1 MPKTLYV
8 GPILASVRE
17 HDLVQLFAGYGT
29 VTKAQIPTHPVLG
42 GPMGF
47 GFVEMADGAEEAI
60 AGLNAT
66 EFRGTVL
73 NVKEAES
80 NKRQPTPKRRAETHG
95 LQIKDI
101 TVAEIKAGKNWK
113 VLNPDALLDDTAMEC
128 LEIEPL
134 GQYTTSDTVVYS
146 GISVYLKGLGQP
158 RSGLLAAL
166 FGRAKTRQQCRY
178 PPDDPKDLTEGMTPV
193 VEPIVMIKEVGS
205 AGWDY
210 CEYVACMW
218 RQTGLNPN
226 PDAPLT
232 HEYIA
237 SPLVDDPEFS
247 ICGDN
252 GPVREEHEAGFQ
264 RWSRFL
270 EI

>member
-1 MPKTLYV
+1 
-8 GPILASVRE
+8 
-17 HDLVQLFAGYGT
+17 
-29 VTKAQIPTHPVLG
+29 
-42 GPMGF
+42 MGF

-60 AGLNAT
+60 AGLSTT
-66 EFRGTVL
+66 EFKGTVL
-73 NVKEAES
+73 TVNEAES
-80 NKRQPTPKRRAETHG
+80 TEHQPKPTKRPARRG

-101 TVAEIKAGKNWK
+101 TVAEIKQGKNWR
-113 VLNPDALLDDTAMEC
+113 VLNPDALLDDVPLEC

-134 GQYTTSDTVVYS
+134 DQYTASDTVVYS
-146 GISVYLKGLGQP
+146 GIHVYLKGLGQP
-158 RSGLLAAL
+158 RSGFWAGLLV
-166 FGRAKTRQQCRY
+166 RAKTPQQCLY
-178 PPDDPKDLTEGMTPV
+178 TPTDPKDLMGGMTPV

-210 CEYVACMW
+210 CEYVVGRW
-218 RQTGLNPN
+218 RQMGLKPN

-237 SPLVDDPEFS
+237 SPLDDDPEFS

-252 GPVREEHEAGFQ
+252 GPIREEHKLGFQ

-270 EI
+270 ES

>member
-1 MPKTLYV
+1 
-8 GPILASVRE
+8 
-17 HDLVQLFAGYGT
+17 
-29 VTKAQIPTHPVLG
+29 
-42 GPMGF
+42 MGF

-73 NVKEAES
+73 TVNEAES

-101 TVAEIKAGKNWK
+101 TVAEIKAGKNWR
-113 VLNPDALLDDTAMEC
+113 VLNPDALLDHAPMEC

-134 GQYTTSDTVVYS
+134 GQYKASDTVVYS
-146 GISVYLKGLGQP
+146 GISVYLKGLGEP
-158 RSGLLAAL
+158 RSGLLARL
-166 FGRAKTRQQCRY
+166 LGRAKRRQQCLY
-178 PPDDPKDLTEGMTPV
+178 PPNDPKDLTDGMTPI

-210 CEYVACMW
+210 CEYVDGRW
-218 RQTGLNPN
+218 RQTGINPN
-226 PDAPLT
+226 PDAPLG
-232 HEYIA
+232 HEYLA
-237 SPLVDDPEFS
+237 SPLDDDPEFS

-252 GPVREEHEAGFQ
+252 GPIREEHKAGFQ
-264 RWSRFL
+264 RWARFL